1 MGEYITESGMKFGPF
16 PPEALI
22 RIESIPQYRKIQQGM
37 HISEFIYY
45 DKEKQR
51 LISLE
56 AKTTAPNP
64 NSNAVD
70 NPKEHFQKYIRDI
83 REKFE
88 NSLDLYLNL
97 ALKKDIPSG
106 FTRIN
111 YNKLEIIF
119 ILVIKNHERAWLKD
133 VKDALEMAVRSVHRT
148 NQIWK
153 CKVLVINED
162 MARRSNLIAD
172 HDIL

>member
-56 AKTTAPNP
+56 EKTTAPNP

-97 ALKKDIPSG
+97 ALK
-106 FTRIN
+106 RI
-111 YNKLEIIF
+111 YRQALHELIIINSKSYLF
-119 ILVIKNHERAWLKD
+119 WLLKTMR
-133 VKDALEMAVRSVHRT
+133 EHG
-148 NQIWK
+148 
-153 CKVLVINED
+153 
-162 MARRSNLIAD
+162 
-172 HDIL
+172 